1 MRFFSNDAKETNDD
15 ESSTVPQQRSGSPW
29 SDAPGNSENSEYAD
43 GPAETAT
50 AVDDRDQVD
59 LPLDEQGTYDEP
71 AVNEST
77 VTSPDAPVDEPTD
90 AEVAGADNDP
100 ALRDEGDFDEPTAV
114 DPVTD
119 EPLDTTEDTTDEPT
133 DTVDSTDTVV
143 TDSSTTDEESDAV
156 DEPAD
161 EFPETS
167 DLGVVPADTTDT
179 LNDADDS
186 VDDSDERE
194 NEEVIEN
201 ADVSDTL
208 LDAEPVESDG
218 ESSTYASASAADDT
232 VTSDDDTVAED
243 PTPADV
249 PETAPVVAAVPV
261 AAVSAEATPGDEPAK
276 PGSVEEKSVES
287 FFGADA
293 AKGFQERWRDVQLRF
308 VDSPKDAT
316 AEAAGLVD
324 EAVDQLTASLK
335 GQKDGLLSDSD
346 DTEKLRVELR
356 GYRDI
361 LNKVLSL

>member
-1 MRFFSNDAKETNDD
+1 MRFFSNDAKETTD
-15 ESSTVPQQRSGSPW
+15 ETSTVPQQRSGSPW
-29 SDAPGNSENSEYAD
+29 SDAPADNQDNSEYAAR
-43 GPAETAT
+43 PAETAT
-50 AVDDRDQVD
+50 AVDEREQVD
-59 LPLDEQGTYDEP
+59 LPLDEQGGYDRP
-71 AVNEST
+71 DVNDST
-77 VTSPDAPVDEPTD
+77 VTSPDAPVNEPTE

-114 DPVTD
+114 DPVTEEPLDKTD
-119 EPLDTTEDTTDEPT
+119 EPLDTTGLDTTDER
-133 DTVDSTDTVV
+133 SE
-143 TDSSTTDEESDAV
+143 TDEHS

-161 EFPETS
+161 RFDEPT
-167 DLGVVPADTTDT
+167 DPGAVPADTTDT
-179 LNDADDS
+179 LNDDTISDSAADTDT
-186 VDDSDERE
+186 DERE

-201 ADVSDTL
+201 AEVSDTL
-208 LDAEPVESDG
+208 LDAEPVETEG
-218 ESSTYASASAADDT
+218 ETSTYASAAAADTVTTDDT
-232 VTSDDDTVAED
+232 VEDTVVDEPVAED

-249 PETAPVVAAVPV
+249 PVVAAVPV
-261 AAVSAEATPGDEPAK
+261 AAAATETAPVSEDAAK

-308 VDSPKDAT
+308 VDSPKDAA

-335 GQKDGLLSDSD
+335 GQKDALLSDSD

>member
-1 MRFFSNDAKETNDD
+1 MRFFSNDAKDTNDD

-29 SDAPGNSENSEYAD
+29 SDAPADNQDNAEYAAR
-43 GPAETAT
+43 PAETST
-50 AVDDRDQVD
+50 AVDDREQVD
-59 LPLDEQGTYDEP
+59 LPLDEQGSYDRP
-71 AVNEST
+71 DVNDST
-77 VTSPDAPVDEPTD
+77 VTSPDAPVNEPTD
-90 AEVAGADNDP
+90 AEVAGSDHDP
-100 ALRDEGDFDEPTAV
+100 ALRDEGDFNEPVAV
-114 DPVTD
+114 DPVTE
-119 EPLDTTEDTTDEPT
+119 EPLDKTDEPADTTDDALATTDEPA
-133 DTVDSTDTVV
+133 DRYPADRY
-143 TDSSTTDEESDAV
+143 
-156 DEPAD
+156 DEPTDPGA
-161 EFPETS
+161 
-167 DLGVVPADTTDT
+167 VPADTTDT
-179 LNDADDS
+179 LNDGGIGDGT
-186 VDDSDERE
+186 DERE

-201 ADVSDTL
+201 AEVSDTL

-232 VTSDDDTVAED
+232 ATSDDTVAED

-261 AAVSAEATPGDEPAK
+261 AAAASETAPATKAAAK
-276 PGSVEEKSVES
+276 PGSVEQKSVES

-335 GQKDGLLSDSD
+335 GQKDALLSDSE